1 MKRIIILISGNGSN
15 LEAIINACN
24 SGYIN
29 GEIVNVISN
38 NPDAY
43 GIERSNKFNIKT
55 KIINHKD
62 FDSRIKFDDELED
75 YLSELKPDLIVLAGF
90 MRILGKKII
99 NRFANKMINL
109 HPSLLPLYPG
119 LNTHE
124 QVLKNNDK
132 RHGISIHFVTPQL
145 DAGPLIAQASIEI
158 GSDKRLDQLIKRIH
172 TIEHHL
178 LPKVIKEMCL
188 DNIYLDKNNKV
199 IYKERDDYLQS
210 RFFVEMNV

>member
-62 FDSRIKFDDELED
+62 FDSRIKFDDELEN

-158 GSDKRLDQLIKRIH
+158 GSDRRLDQLIKRIH

-199 IYKERDDYLQS
+199 IYKEQDDYPQS

>member
-62 FDSRIKFDDELED
+62 FDSRIKFDDELEN

-199 IYKERDDYLQS
+199 IYKERDDYPPS

>member
-62 FDSRIKFDDELED
+62 FDSRIKFDDELEN

-188 DNIYLDKNNKV
+188 DKIYLDKNNKV
-199 IYKERDDYLQS
+199 IYKERDDYPPS

>member
-62 FDSRIKFDDELED
+62 FDSRIKFDDELEN

-132 RHGISIHFVTPQL
+132 RHGISIHFVNPQL

-199 IYKERDDYLQS
+199 IYKEQDDHPQS

>member
-62 FDSRIKFDDELED
+62 FDSRIKFDDELEN

-158 GSDKRLDQLIKRIH
+158 GSDRRLDQLIKRIH

>member
-62 FDSRIKFDDELED
+62 FDSRIKFDDELEN

-199 IYKERDDYLQS
+199 IYKELDDYPPS

>member
-62 FDSRIKFDDELED
+62 FDSRIKFDDELEN

-158 GSDKRLDQLIKRIH
+158 GSDKRLDQLVKRIH

>member
-62 FDSRIKFDDELED
+62 FDSRIKFDDELEN

-199 IYKERDDYLQS
+199 IYKEQDDYPQS

>member
-62 FDSRIKFDDELED
+62 FDSRIKFDDELEN
-75 YLSELKPDLIVLAGF
+75 YLSELNPDLIVLAGF

-158 GSDKRLDQLIKRIH
+158 GSDRRLDQLIKRIH

-199 IYKERDDYLQS
+199 IYKEQDDHPQS

>member
-62 FDSRIKFDDELED
+62 FDSRIKFDDELEN

-124 QVLKNNDK
+124 HVLKNNDK

-158 GSDKRLDQLIKRIH
+158 GSDRRLDQLIKRIH

-199 IYKERDDYLQS
+199 IYKERDEYPQS